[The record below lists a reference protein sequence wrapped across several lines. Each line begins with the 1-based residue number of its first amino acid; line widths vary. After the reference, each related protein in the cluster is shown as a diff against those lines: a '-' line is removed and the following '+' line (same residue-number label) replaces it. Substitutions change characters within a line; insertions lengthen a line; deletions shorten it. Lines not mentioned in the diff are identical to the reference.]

1 VERVQE
7 VAEALA
13 SRLRRSV
20 AVDDHTLQL
29 IAVSPDYD
37 DADPARVWSVLH
49 RRTRPEDVDYAALRT
64 LDVPTRV
71 APRPE
76 LGLLARFVV
85 PLRYRG
91 SLFGFLWL
99 IDRDD
104 SLTPAEQADAGDA
117 AEAIA
122 ALLHQR
128 LVVRD
133 RDRALA
139 THLFDLL
146 LDPSPTERAGA
157 AAELLTHGLIEDDAH
172 VGVLVVRHDRHRG
185 GSGGAGSGS
194 GGIEVDGTEVRA
206 AVHQACRP
214 LAPGTWLSSTHR
226 LRGTVLLAQRRPV
239 EETLRTTAEAL
250 LDALPEAR
258 VGLGAPTQGL
268 GAAAAAQRQA
278 SVALSVGESLGRAPG
293 VLSFQELGPYAL
305 LGQLP
310 ADLISNDLLPLGLF
324 NLLRLG
330 AEHELLVTLEAFLDN
345 AGDKQRAA
353 QLLAVH
359 RSTLY
364 HRLDRIERISGLDLS
379 DGQHRLLAHLA
390 VKLHRLG
397 RSGVDLPAAAPP
409 TYRPSGLTSRR
420 APAARAPAG
429 PARVAP
435 ARVAPRPEQ
444 VRHDAG

>member
-1 VERVQE
+1 VTVERVQE

-49 RRTRPEDVDYAALRT
+49 RRTRPEDVDYATLRT

-122 ALLHQR
+122 ALLQQR

-172 VGVLVVRHDRHRG
+172 VGVLVVRHDLH
-185 GSGGAGSGS
+185 SGS
-194 GGIEVDGTEVRA
+194 DGTEVRA

-239 EETLRTTAEAL
+239 EETLRTTAAAL

-409 TYRPSGLTSRR
+409 PYRPSVLASRR

-435 ARVAPRPEQ
+435 ARVAPSPEQ

>member
-1 VERVQE
+1 VTVERVQE

-29 IAVSPDYD
+29 IAVSPDYS

-49 RRTRPEDVDYAALRT
+49 RRTRPEDVDYATLRT
-64 LDVPTRV
+64 LEVPTRV

-85 PLRYRG
+85 PLRHRG

-99 IDRDD
+99 IDRND
-104 SLTPAEQADAGDA
+104 SLTTAEQADAQET
-117 AEAIA
+117 AEVIA

-172 VGVLVVRHDRHRG
+172 VGVLVVRHDRY
-185 GSGGAGSGS
+185 SGS
-194 GGIEVDGTEVRA
+194 GGTELDGTEVRA

-239 EETLRTTAEAL
+239 EDPLRATAEAL
-250 LDALPEAR
+250 LDALPGAR
-258 VGLGAPTQGL
+258 VGLGAPSQGL

-278 SVALSVGESLGRAPG
+278 LVALSVGESLGRAPG
-293 VLSFQELGPYAL
+293 VLSFEELGPYAL

-364 HRLDRIERISGLDLS
+364 HRLDRIERITGLDLS

-397 RSGVDLPAAAPP
+397 RSGVDLPEAVSPAH
-409 TYRPSGLTSRR
+409 RPAVLARR
-420 APAARAPAG
+420 APAGRAPA
-429 PARVAP
+429 RP